1 MQSELKLH
9 LTQKKALWGINSMPT
24 HLLRVS
30 SHNGIVSHCL
40 EEPWVQRRYECL
52 QKTKDHVRV
61 KRTTA
66 DLYTGTYG
74 QKTKNICII
83 YEDLSLFKKSCQRVT
98 YVPIVSCRDC
108 HWLIVWDMW
117 IMYGRLWTKTI
128 SDWLIGRG
136 WNMACRQASQSMAE
150 ARVCEAQEKQL
161 L

>member
-1 MQSELKLH
+1 
-9 LTQKKALWGINSMPT
+9 MPT

-40 EEPWVQRRYECL
+40 EEPRVQRRYECL

-61 KRTTA
+61 KRTAA
-66 DLYTGTYG
+66 DLYTGTFR
-74 QKTKNICII
+74 QKNICII
-83 YEDLSLFKKSCQRVT
+83 YQDLLHFKKLCQKVT
-98 YVPIVSCRDC
+98 YVPIISCWNC

-136 WNMACRQASQSMAE
+136 
-150 ARVCEAQEKQL
+150 
-161 L
+161 